1 MNTMTREE
9 ILTMEPGRELDA
21 LIEQH
26 VFGKRVEWIQDEVTD
41 PYPIVPAE
49 YGYIVENYS
58 SDISAAWEVVKH
70 LREEHDLRL
79 HLELQNH
86 SGCYIWLE
94 NDLGGNVT
102 GCYEFE
108 SEIEGICKIALLA
121 ILPGEE

>member
-1 MNTMTREE
+1 MTREE

-58 SDISAAWEVVKH
+58 SDISAAWEVVEKRNRWFS
-70 LREEHDLRL
+70 LQWNG
-79 HLELQNH
+79 LEYV
-86 SGCYIWLE
+86 C
-94 NDLGGNVT
+94 
-102 GCYEFE
+102 
-108 SEIEGICKIALLA
+108 EIGIDAPCKIGAKSAPEAICKAALLA